1 MVGIRDHS
9 KFSIIS
15 RACATLHSRHAE
27 LNNPNFE
34 ASQSQLAV
42 PGYMAAS
49 GVTVKHL
56 LKLKNQLIS
65 FKHMS
70 FFSLHIRDSPKS
82 LRPLVCILSTNSP
95 RQPGFLT
102 MFRSRENRS
111 TMEHL
116 VDWGQP
122 HPQKP
127 NGYKKKKTAST
138 SWMFQMKLFNG
149 EEDTVPLGRPVRQAH
164 SDEGPAALQPAG
176 QRRELGDHLPAAPR
190 IHGPADGRPQ
200 MFGRHI

>member
-1 MVGIRDHS
+1 MRVVRLIRTVLSRPPHPPLVMVGIRDHS

-102 MFRSRENRS
+102 CSEAGKIGAPWNTWSIGDNPTPKNRMGTKRKNS
-111 TMEHL
+111 FHL
-116 VDWGQP
+116 MDVPD
-122 HPQKP
+122 
-127 NGYKKKKTAST
+127 
-138 SWMFQMKLFNG
+138 
-149 EEDTVPLGRPVRQAH
+149 ETV
-164 SDEGPAALQPAG
+164 
-176 QRRELGDHLPAAPR
+176 QR
-190 IHGPADGRPQ
+190 
-200 MFGRHI
+200 